1 MIKIAGKTNANIN
14 IFKYLFI
21 TLVNLETF
29 CIFNP
34 KIKEDVPSRNDTT
47 VSKFCVTEV
56 TRALFVLWVVA
67 YIIWVWFDRHVIK
80 RRDEN
85 SNGDN
90 NTNFNV
96 SIAY

>member
-21 TLVNLETF
+21 TLVNTETF
-29 CIFNP
+29 CIFSP

-67 YIIWVWFDRHVIK
+67 YIIWVWFDRHAIK

-85 SNGDN
+85 NNGDN

-96 SIAY
+96 